1 MPSTYELPEK
11 EPRHL
16 AGKPSLGPSRAL
28 FIRNPGHSHPITPKI
43 QKQNTHLNPT
53 HPHQNAC
60 RPSQRIRQ
68 GTYNQPPTPNPN
80 PKLTT
85 PTGSPRPQSN
95 NSPNPNPNSRQIPNR
110 NPLRR
115 HKLLRHPPNP
125 RQIPT
130 PTAPPLDRWRRI
142 RRHSNR
148 RAQVSKQPLQ
158 TRRPCLRRHPGRLR
172 YTRASRRADPSPRA
186 GGMEL

>member
-1 MPSTYELPEK
+1 MPRPVSYPKRNLGILRGNHLSALPELFLF
-11 EPRHL
+11 ESWSH
-16 AGKPSLGPSRAL
+16 PSL
-28 FIRNPGHSHPITPKI
+28 HSQISEH
-43 QKQNTHLNPT
+43 HLNPNL

-68 GTYNQPPTPNPN
+68 STYKPTPTLNPN

-85 PTGSPRPQSN
+85 PTGSSRPQSN
-95 NSPNPNPNSRQIPNR
+95 NSPNPNPNSGQIPNR

-130 PTAPPLDRWRRI
+130 PTATPLDRWRRI
-142 RRHSNR
+142 RRYSNR
-148 RAQVSKQPLQ
+148 RAHLCKQPLQ
-158 TRRPCLRRHPGRLR
+158 TR
-172 YTRASRRADPSPRA
+172 
-186 GGMEL
+186 